1 MSYNSCR
8 DMKNNKKKI
17 LPITILLAVIA
28 MAAFGVLWADR
39 LSGGGSSVKSGTETA
54 AEGGGSGSSEEASD
68 AESSD
73 IAEKDKPLATLFFA
87 SDYQYEPGFAAPA
100 DTLRAIL
107 SAAKADGKE
116 VDRVV
121 MCGDYSNDSRLHDY
135 QVSPDGAIEEI
146 RGIVSEVCPDVD
158 GEDLM
163 FVQGN
168 HDRMTESITATGLY
182 EEEDYLVYILN
193 TEEDFPWKQGKTAG
207 SLAKVRKSAAE
218 MKECFDGLIA
228 RGETRPVFIAV
239 HVPLHFTARTSSRHS
254 TGDNLYSSLIFDV
267 VNEAAKSLDIVYM
280 HGHNHSKGWDCYMG
294 GSSAYKAPGDTI
306 LIPRFEEWMITS
318 DEYTEETLRFSYLN
332 AGYSGYYMNCGSKER
347 EAEGLEKYR
356 AADETLTGTVAEV
369 YSDRIVLTR
378 YDSEGVHDL
387 GSTGAADPYKGGID
401 AGLIGEESCS
411 KETPSPQEIKRRTR

>member
-1 MSYNSCR
+1 M
-8 DMKNNKKKI
+8 
-17 LPITILLAVIA
+17 ILLAVTI
-28 MAAFGVLWADR
+28 MTAFGAFWADR
-39 LSGGGSSVKSGTETA
+39 VWKAGQAVHSENETTAGDA
-54 AEGGGSGSSEEASD
+54 ADAEDAND
-68 AESSD
+68 AES
-73 IAEKDKPLATLFFA
+73 AEPLATLFFA
-87 SDYQYEPGFAAPA
+87 SDYQYEPGFATPA

-107 SAAKADGKE
+107 SAAKADGKD

-135 QVSPDGAIEEI
+135 QVSPDGAIEEM
-146 RGIVSEVCPDVD
+146 RGVVSEVCPEVN

-182 EEEDYLVYILN
+182 EEGDYLVYILN
-193 TEEDFPWKQGKTAG
+193 TEENFPWKQGKTAG
-207 SLAKVRKSAAE
+207 SLTKVRKSAAE

-228 RGETRPVFIAV
+228 RGETRPVFIAG

-267 VNEAAKSLDIVYM
+267 VNEASKSLDIVYL

-294 GSSAYKAPGDTI
+294 GSCAYKAPGDTI

-318 DEYTEETLRFSYLN
+318 DEYTEETLRFTYLN
-332 AGYSGYYMNCGSKER
+332 AGYSGYYMNCGPE
-347 EAEGLEKYR
+347 EFETDGPEKYR
-356 AADETLTGTVAEV
+356 AADETLTGTVAEI
-369 YSDRIVLTR
+369 YRDRIVLTR

-387 GSTGAADPYKGGID
+387 GSAGAADPYKGGID
-401 AGLIGEESCS
+401 AGLIGEESYS
-411 KETPSPQEIKRRTR
+411 KDTPSPQEVKRHTR